1 MSEREIALL
10 IARIFSAS
18 PYGAASAAFCPT
30 DAGRDLRALPASD
43 ASPGRRDN
51 VTLFAGGGS
60 SEIGGSR

>member
-30 DAGRDLRALPASD
+30 DAGRDPRALPASD
-43 ASPGRRDN
+43 ASPGRDN
-51 VTLFAGGGS
+51 VILFAGTRS